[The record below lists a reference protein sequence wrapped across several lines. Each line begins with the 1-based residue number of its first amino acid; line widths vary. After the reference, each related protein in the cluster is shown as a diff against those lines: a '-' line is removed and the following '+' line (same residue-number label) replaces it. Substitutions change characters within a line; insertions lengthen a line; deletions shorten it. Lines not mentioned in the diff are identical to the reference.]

1 MRGEIMF
8 SIMIVDDEMSIREN
22 MAKAIPFEES
32 GFTVCA
38 TATNGKEAL
47 DKMQEIKPDL
57 ILLDVCMPILDG
69 LGFLEEL
76 RGSRYKET
84 RVIMLSGYSDF
95 EYAKKAMRYGVKA
108 YLTKPIDE
116 EEVFPL
122 LREIQEE
129 LMVTKKEKYMGTI
142 REDANLFKKM
152 YNCNLGERLKLK
164 HYIIMH
170 CVVLS
175 MNSTVDEQ
183 HPYNVIQQVFSKE
196 LEEYEYFLVQSRG
209 SMFTYL
215 LSDKVVSRY
224 RELSLFAK
232 HVLYSL
238 KKSEV
243 ECVFLFDSHIFQVH
257 GETFRWDYSNHLYR
271 MLTKVFYGQRGFLL
285 YDFQYEHKSLEKL
298 HIEDQFL
305 DNLKRNLYELNKE
318 IIETEFLELTDEIL
332 KHHLGL
338 ECLQEINY
346 RIYYLIIDIMASIN
360 NLKCEEPI
368 LQPPEWRDY
377 PFFISFDKWKQMQ
390 LSQIMEAYKFIER
403 SRLMSNMGICS
414 EVVEYVHRN
423 YREQITLKDVADLF
437 YINPVYLGRAFQ
449 KATGV
454 SFKQYINEL
463 RITEAKRLLSQTDKL
478 IYEIAEQ
485 VGYSESKYFIAKFI
499 NEVGVSPSNYRRG

>member
-1 MRGEIMF
+1 MYT
-8 SIMIVDDEMSIREN
+8 IMIVDDEMSIREY
-22 MAKAIPFEES
+22 MPLAIPFEEN
-32 GFTVCA
+32 GFSVCA

-47 DKMQEIKPDL
+47 DKLSEAQPDL

-76 RGSRYKET
+76 RGSRYKDT
-84 RVIMLSGYSDF
+84 KVIMLSGFSDF

-122 LREIQEE
+122 LKEIQEE
-129 LMVTKKEKYMGTI
+129 LLVTTKEKYMEII
-142 REDANLFKKM
+142 RDDANLFKRL
-152 YNCNLGERLKLK
+152 YNCNLGDRLNLK
-164 HYIIMH
+164 HYLLVH

-175 MNSTVDEQ
+175 MNSNADNQ
-183 HPYNVIQQVFSKE
+183 HPYNVIQHVLYKE
-196 LEEYEYFLVQSRG
+196 LEEYEYCLVQSRG
-209 SMFTYL
+209 SMVTYL
-215 LSDKVVSRY
+215 LSEKVIARF

-232 HVLYSL
+232 HVLYNL
-238 KKSEV
+238 KNSQV
-243 ECVFLFDSHIFQVH
+243 ECVLLLDSKVFQEH
-257 GETFRWDYSNHLYR
+257 GATFRSDYSNHLYQ
-271 MLTKVFYGQRGFLL
+271 MLTEVFYGQRGFLC
-285 YDFQYEHKSLEKL
+285 YNSVYYNKNLEKL

-305 DNLKRNLYELNKE
+305 DNLKRNLYELNKD
-318 IIETEFLELTDEIL
+318 IIVNEFNKLTDEIL
-332 KHHLGL
+332 KLHLAL
-338 ECLQEINY
+338 ECMQEINY

-377 PFFISFDKWKQMQ
+377 PFFISFDKWKHMQ

-403 SRLMSNMGICS
+403 SRLMSNMGVCS
-414 EVVEYVHRN
+414 EVVEYVHRH
-423 YREQITLKDVADLF
+423 YREQITLKEVADLF
-437 YINPVYLGRAFQ
+437 YINPAYLGRAFQ
-449 KATGV
+449 KATGI

-499 NEVGVSPSNYRRG
+499 SEVGMSPSNYRRGS